1 MTEQADILFEIQDKL
16 ALVTLNRPQA
26 MNALSTEMCL
36 ALDARLAAWEHDPAI
51 QAVMIQGSGS
61 RAFCTGGDIR
71 RLYEEGRQGRPY
83 PFEFFRA
90 EYRMNARIR
99 RFPKPYVAFLD
110 GAVMGGGVGISA
122 HGSHRITTENTLFAM
137 PETGIGLFPDIGA
150 SYLLSRAPG
159 ESGMYLALTGA
170 RLRAADMIYVGV
182 ASHHMPAA
190 ARDEITAAVRAAA
203 MTADPRAAVEAAIAK
218 LATDPGP
225 APLAAHR
232 AVIDRNF
239 CHPSVEAVLA
249 ALDRDGDGF
258 AAEAAA
264 TIRQKSPTSL
274 KVTLREIAGARKIES
289 FDDCMRI
296 EWRLAAHCMRGHDF
310 YEGTRAQV
318 VDKDRNPKWQPAAL
332 SEVSEANIAAYF
344 APPPEGE
351 LIFDWDAK

>member
-1 MTEQADILFEIQDKL
+1 MAEQDDIVFDIQGKL

-36 ALDARLAAWEHDPAI
+36 AVDAQLAAWERNPDV
-51 QAVMIQGSGS
+51 QVVMLQGTGS

-71 RLYEEGRQGRPY
+71 QLYEEGRRGHPY

-137 PETGIGLFPDIGA
+137 PETGIGLFPDVGA

-159 ESGMYLALTGA
+159 KTGMYLALAGA
-170 RLRAADMIYVGV
+170 RLRAADTIYVGV
-182 ASHHMPAA
+182 GSHHMPSA
-190 ARDEITAAVRAAA
+190 ARGEITTALHAAS
-203 MTADPRAAVEAAIAK
+203 MTADPRMAVEAAIAR

-225 APLAAHR
+225 ASLIVHR
-232 AVIDRNF
+232 KVIDRAF
-239 CHPSVEAVLA
+239 GRASVEGILA
-249 ALDRDGDGF
+249 ALDEDGSTF

-274 KVTLREIAGARKIES
+274 KVTLREIAGAGKIES

-296 EWRLAAHCMRGHDF
+296 EWRIAAHCVRGHDF

-318 VDKDRNPKWQPAAL
+318 IDKDRNPKWQPAAL
-332 SEVSEANIAAYF
+332 SDITAADVARYF
-344 APPPEGE
+344 ALPPEGE
-351 LIFDWDAK
+351 LVFEWDSK